1 MYLLDT
7 NIISELRKPK
17 PHGGVLAWFE
27 TVRNAD
33 IYLSAVTLGEIQAG
47 IENTRERDHQKAEAI
62 ERWALQLIDTQKI
75 LPMSAG
81 VFRIW
86 AKLMHK
92 QSDSLYEDA
101 MIAATALEHKLLVVT
116 RNLKDFE
123 RFPVKCFNPFDF
135 TSIENS

>member
-17 PHGGVLAWFE
+17 PHGGVMAWIE
-27 TVRNAD
+27 SVNDAD
-33 IYLSAVTLGEIQAG
+33 IFLSAVTLGEIQAG
-47 IENTRERDHQKAEAI
+47 IEITRERDSQKADAI
-62 ERWALQLIDTQKI
+62 ERWALQIIDTQKI
-75 LPMSAG
+75 LPMTAG

-123 RFPVKCFNPFDF
+123 RFPVKLFNPFDF
-135 TSIENS
+135 KSIENS

>member
-17 PHGGVLAWFE
+17 PHGGVLAWME
-27 TVRNAD
+27 TVSDAE

-47 IENTRERDHQKAEAI
+47 IEITRERDKGKAEVI

-75 LPMSAG
+75 LPMTAG
-81 VFRIW
+81 TFRIW

-92 QSDSLYEDA
+92 QSNTLYEDA
-101 MIAATALEHKLLVVT
+101 MITATALEHKLMVVT

-123 RFPVKCFNPFDF
+123 QFPVKCINPFDF
-135 TSIENS
+135 KSIENL

>member
-7 NIISELRKPK
+7 NIVSELRKPK
-17 PHGGVLAWFE
+17 PHGGVLSWIN
-27 TVRNAD
+27 TISDAD

-47 IENTRERDHQKAEAI
+47 IELTRERDSQKAGAI

-75 LPMSAG
+75 LPMTADI
-81 VFRIW
+81 FRTW

-101 MIAATALEHKLLVVT
+101 MIAATAMEHKLVVAT
-116 RNLKDFE
+116 RNTKDFE
-123 RFPVKCFNPFDF
+123 RFPIKLLNPFNFNPPD
-135 TSIENS
+135 TP

>member
-27 TVRNAD
+27 TVGDAD

-47 IENTRERDHQKAEAI
+47 IEITRERDHQKAEAI

-75 LPMSAG
+75 LPMSA
-81 VFRIW
+81 
-86 AKLMHK
+86 
-92 QSDSLYEDA
+92 
-101 MIAATALEHKLLVVT
+101 
-116 RNLKDFE
+116 
-123 RFPVKCFNPFDF
+123 
-135 TSIENS
+135 

>member
-17 PHGGVLAWFE
+17 PHGGVLAWME
-27 TVRNAD
+27 SISDTE

-47 IENTRERDHQKAEAI
+47 IEITRERDPLKAEPI
-62 ERWALQLIDTQKI
+62 ERWALQLIDTQKV
-75 LPMSAG
+75 LPMTADT
-81 VFRIW
+81 FRLW

-92 QSDSLYEDA
+92 QSDTLYEDA

-116 RNLKDFE
+116 CNLKDLE
-123 RFPVKCFNPFDF
+123 RFPVKCLNPFDF
-135 TSIENS
+135 KRPENI